1 MSKKSTGKAKASR
14 KRSTATD
21 LSAKNAR
28 SVKGGTRPT
37 PAQSFNYSKIELSE
51 ELKKS

>member
-1 MSKKSTGKAKASR
+1 
-14 KRSTATD
+14 

-37 PAQSFNYSKIELSE
+37 AASSFNYAKMEME
-51 ELKKS
+51 YKKS

>member
-1 MSKKSTGKAKASR
+1 
-14 KRSTATD
+14 

-37 PAQSFNYSKIELSE
+37 AASSFNFGKFEHEDY
-51 ELKKS
+51 KK

>member
-28 SVKGGTRPT
+28 SVKGGTQPT
-37 PAQSFNYSKIELSE
+37 PASSMHYSKLEME
-51 ELKKS
+51 YRKR